1 MRPYIPALATLYRP
15 LEELAWPLVRITT
28 GALLMPH
35 GWQKLSGDM
44 AVVAMGFAK
53 AGLEP
58 ALLLAWYIACL
69 ELFGGLL
76 LAIGFL
82 TRPVALLVV
91 GFMAVAVVHVHWP
104 NGYFWTVRGY
114 EYPLMWGLM
123 ALAIAIRGAG
133 PLSVDALIG
142 REV

>member
-1 MRPYIPALATLYRP
+1 MRPYVPALAKLYQP
-15 LEELAWPLVRITT
+15 LDWLAWPLVRITT
-28 GALLMPH
+28 GALLIPH

-44 AVVAMGFAK
+44 AVVAVGFAK

-58 ALLLAWYIACL
+58 ALVLAWYIACL
-69 ELFGGLL
+69 EFFGGLL
-76 LAIGFL
+76 LVLGFL

-91 GFMAVAVVHVHWP
+91 GFMAVAVVHVHAG
-104 NGYFWTVRGY
+104 NGFFWTAKGY

-123 ALAIAIRGAG
+123 ALAIVIRGAG
-133 PLSVDALIG
+133 RLSLDALIG

>member
-1 MRPYIPALATLYRP
+1 MRPYIPALAKLYQP
-15 LEELAWPLVRITT
+15 LDWLAWPLVRVTI

-44 AVVAMGFAK
+44 AVVALGFAK

-58 ALLLAWYIACL
+58 ALVLAWYIACL
-69 ELFGGLL
+69 EFFGGLL
-76 LAIGFL
+76 LVLGFL

-91 GFMAVAVVHVHWP
+91 GFMAVAVVHVHAG
-104 NGYFWTVRGY
+104 NGFFWTAKGY

-123 ALAIAIRGAG
+123 ALAIVIKGAG
-133 PLSVDALIG
+133 RWSLDALIG